1 MIFFYILSKQ
11 IDSQVTY
18 NNNLEPIIMETRE
31 KSKGEAA
38 KDLSAPK
45 VTKQE
50 KGDSTKTV
58 AKRKRKPL
66 L

>member
-1 MIFFYILSKQ
+1 
-11 IDSQVTY
+11 
-18 NNNLEPIIMETRE
+18 METRE

-50 KGDSTKTV
+50 KGDSSKTV